1 MTDTEAPRRRRTRSS
16 DGASSGS
23 RGGRRPRASGDALVT
38 DLVENVDRLLAENRD
53 LKRQLARL
61 QRSVGTGDLGQSAR
75 TLAGLQR
82 RVSRALDNAPGGRQA
97 RTQPRRKVTDPD
109 VLEKRRAALAK
120 ARAARAEKRAQN
132 AAR

>member
-1 MTDTEAPRRRRTRSS
+1 MTDTEAPRRRRTRSA
-16 DGASSGS
+16 DGAS
-23 RGGRRPRASGDALVT
+23 RGGRRPRASGDALVA

-61 QRSVGTGDLGQSAR
+61 QRSAGTGDLGQSAR

-82 RVSRALDNAPGGRQA
+82 RVSRALDNTSSGRQA

-120 ARAARAEKRAQN
+120 ARAARAAKRAQN

>member
-1 MTDTEAPRRRRTRSS
+1 MLRSS
-16 DGASSGS
+16 SIPQCGPKTGNRARALTTRLHPGA
-23 RGGRRPRASGDALVT
+23 

-82 RVSRALDNAPGGRQA
+82 RVSRALDNASGGRQA

-120 ARAARAEKRAQN
+120 ARAARAAKRAQN